1 MDSGDAGFYR
11 KHADDLM
18 SLASALV
25 GPTDAE
31 DVFVTAFMNVS
42 RSARWVRLG
51 DDDKRGYLYR
61 AVVNQARSWARSRSR
76 RVRREALWAA
86 RELADPVITP
96 RPEVW
101 EAVCELSTRQRAV
114 VFLTYWADLGSEEV
128 GNTLGMSSSSVRQH
142 LDRARKKLRRSL
154 DER

>member
-42 RSARWVRLG
+42 RSARWVRMG

-114 VFLTYWADLGSEEV
+114 G
-128 GNTLGMSSSSVRQH
+128 RQGH
-142 LDRARKKLRRSL
+142 RSWCNGCS
-154 DER
+154 